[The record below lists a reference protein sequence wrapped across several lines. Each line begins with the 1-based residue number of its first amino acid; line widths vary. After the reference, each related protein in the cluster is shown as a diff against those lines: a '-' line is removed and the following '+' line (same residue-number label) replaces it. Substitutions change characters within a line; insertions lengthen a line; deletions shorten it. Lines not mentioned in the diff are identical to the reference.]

1 MSWEAWATL
10 AVMGLVIVALARG
23 YLPPSATLLGAV
35 VVLLATGVLTP
46 QQAFAGFS
54 NPAPITVAALFVL
67 ARAVEKTGALQPM
80 LAATLGE
87 GKNQRR
93 TLARLLTP
101 TAAASAFLNNTP
113 IVAMLVPQVTEWA
126 QRRGQSQSRYL
137 LPLSYAAVLG
147 GVVTAI
153 GTSTNLVVS
162 GLLEASGEAPLG
174 MFELSAVGL
183 PLAVGGVI
191 LLVLLAPVLLPER
204 RPARQDLERGTREF
218 VVGMD
223 VETGGPLDGVA
234 VEAGGLR
241 SLRGVFLVEIERDGE
256 FVAPV
261 SPTTV
266 LRGGDMLTFVGR
278 ADLIV
283 DLQATRG
290 LASSESRHLA
300 ALDTTRHTFFEVV
313 LGRTSPLVGR
323 TLKEAGF
330 RGRYQAAVVA
340 IHRAGQRVEAKLG
353 SVPLRVGDTLL
364 LLSDPEFRDRWRD
377 RNDFLL
383 VAKLGGAPPT
393 ANRKAGIVAVVAAV
407 IVGGAALGLLPIL
420 HLSLLGAIALVV
432 FGVLTPGEARSAVD
446 MDVIL
451 VIAAAFGLGAA
462 LEVTGLAT
470 YFADVIVGV
479 SQRFGAQGVLVG
491 IVLATMALKN
501 VISNNATAVLMFP
514 IALEAAREVQAAP
527 RAFAVA
533 VALAASASFL
543 TPIAYQ
549 TNLMVYGPGGYRFS
563 DYARLGLP
571 LIILFLLGIA
581 LIVPRVW
588 T

>member
-1 MSWEAWATL
+1 
-10 AVMGLVIVALARG
+10 
-23 YLPPSATLLGAV
+23 
-35 VVLLATGVLTP
+35 
-46 QQAFAGFS
+46 
-54 NPAPITVAALFVL
+54 
-67 ARAVEKTGALQPM
+67 
-80 LAATLGE
+80 
-87 GKNQRR
+87 
-93 TLARLLTP
+93 
-101 TAAASAFLNNTP
+101 
-113 IVAMLVPQVTEWA
+113 
-126 QRRGQSQSRYL
+126 
-137 LPLSYAAVLG
+137 
-147 GVVTAI
+147 
-153 GTSTNLVVS
+153 
-162 GLLEASGEAPLG
+162 
-174 MFELSAVGL
+174 
-183 PLAVGGVI
+183 
-191 LLVLLAPVLLPER
+191 
-204 RPARQDLERGTREF
+204 
-218 VVGMD
+218 
-223 VETGGPLDGVA
+223 
-234 VEAGGLR
+234 
-241 SLRGVFLVEIERDGE
+241 
-256 FVAPV
+256 
-261 SPTTV
+261 
-266 LRGGDMLTFVGR
+266 MLTFVGR

-300 ALDTTRHTFFEVV
+300 GLDTTRHTFFEVV
-313 LGRTSPLVGR
+313 LGRTSPLVGG
-323 TLKEAGF
+323 TLKGAGF

-383 VAKLGGAPPT
+383 VAKLGGTPPT
-393 ANRKAGIVAVVAAV
+393 ANRKAGVVAVVAAV

-470 YFADVIVGV
+470 RFAGVLVGGAE
-479 SQRFGAQGVLVG
+479 RFGTQGVLVG

-514 IALEAAREVQAAP
+514 IAIEAARSVGAAP

-571 LIILFLLGIA
+571 LIVLFLLGIA
-581 LIVPRVW
+581 IIVPRVW